1 MLSETEKLVYYYKA
15 KINRVID
22 GDTVDILIDLG
33 FGLLKSVNARLWG
46 INAPEISRP
55 KDEEE
60 LFRGLQTKAR
70 LEDWFKDNAP
80 TGDIIIRSHNGKELK
95 QEKYGRWLVEIYPI
109 GFTKETVS
117 LNDTLVKENLAVEY
131 MR

>member
-1 MLSETEKLVYYYKA
+1 MLTETEHLVYFYKA

-33 FGLLKSVNARLWG
+33 FGLLKSVHARLWG
-46 INAPEISRP
+46 INAPEISHP

-60 LFRGLQTKAR
+60 LMRGLETKTHVEA
-70 LEDWFKDNAP
+70 WFKDNAP

-95 QEKYGRWLVEIYPI
+95 QEKYGRWLVEIYPV

-117 LNDTLVKENLAVEY
+117 LNDTLVKENLAIEY